1 MVNGIDLDDRFGDF
15 YRVYSELRA
24 WKELTLFTICIF
36 FVSLPSLPPPRH
48 PFPPP
53 SSWNSKP
60 DPDAI
65 YLNLLN
71 LLALKSDQHLISP
84 FSNATESFIKIMR
97 IKKMIANP
105 RTFDYYTNSPCQYQT
120 TSMEKCTE
128 NIDTD
133 VVCKGLRF
141 TQPDYQNWYNV
152 FMRKKRCNIV
162 CL

>member
-1 MVNGIDLDDRFGDF
+1 MVNGIDLDRFGDF
-15 YRVYSELRA
+15 YRVDSELRV
-24 WKELTLFTICIF
+24 WKELTLFTICFF
-36 FVSLPSLPPPRH
+36 FVFLLSLPSPLH
-48 PFPPP
+48 PFPPT

-65 YLNLLN
+65 YFNLLN
-71 LLALKSDQHLISP
+71 PLALKSDQHLTSP

-120 TSMEKCTE
+120 TSIEKCME

-133 VVCKGLRF
+133 VRV
-141 TQPDYQNWYNV
+141 
-152 FMRKKRCNIV
+152 
-162 CL
+162 

>member
-36 FVSLPSLPPPRH
+36 LVSLPSLPSPLH

-65 YLNLLN
+65 YFNLLN
-71 LLALKSDQHLISP
+71 PLALKSDQHLISP

-97 IKKMIANP
+97 IKKMITNP

-120 TSMEKCTE
+120 TSIEKCME

-133 VVCKGLRF
+133 VRV
-141 TQPDYQNWYNV
+141 
-152 FMRKKRCNIV
+152 
-162 CL
+162 